1 MQQTKE
7 ALVGIVALAKEIVEL
22 SKDGLQP
29 ADVVVLASKVASD
42 EVFRNKLL
50 AAVQGLEQ
58 IPAELNPVT
67 VEKVI
72 DLVIALALELKK

>member
-7 ALVGIVALAKEIVEL
+7 ALIGLVALAKEIAVL

-29 ADVVVLASKVASD
+29 ADAVALVSKVASD

-50 AAVQGLEQ
+50 AAVQGVEQ
-58 IPAELNPVT
+58 IPSEIAPVT

-72 DLVIALALELKK
+72 DLVIVLALAIKE

>member
-7 ALVGIVALAKEIVEL
+7 ALIGLIALAKEIILL

-29 ADVVVLASKVASD
+29 ADAVALASKIASD
-42 EVFRNKLL
+42 EAFRNKLL
-50 AAVQGLEQ
+50 AAVQGVEQ
-58 IPAELNPVT
+58 IPAELQPVT

-72 DLVIALALELKK
+72 DLVIALAFELKK

>member
-7 ALVGIVALAKEIVEL
+7 ALIGLIALAKEIVAL
-22 SKDGLQP
+22 SKDGVQP
-29 ADVVVLASKVASD
+29 ADAVVLASKIASD

-50 AAVQGLEQ
+50 AAVQGIEQ
-58 IPAELNPVT
+58 IPAEIQPVT
-67 VEKVI
+67 IEKVI

>member
-7 ALVGIVALAKEIVEL
+7 ALVGLVALAKEIVLL

-29 ADVVVLASKVASD
+29 ADALALASKVATD
-42 EVFRNKLL
+42 DVFRGKLL
-50 AAVQGLEQ
+50 AAVQGIEQ
-58 IPAELNPVT
+58 IPSEIQPVSL
-67 VEKVI
+67 EKVI